1 MLQFVEMKIR
11 EINNFKTTTATSAL
25 HQPTTANIHQHL
37 PPTNSNYNPNPTHEN
52 KNSCKANS
60 INLMM
65 KMKMTYSDCRR
76 LLRKIP
82 DFNSSNVRSDGA
94 SGNRL
99 SCKMKKT
106 FYYCMSVL

>member
-1 MLQFVEMKIR
+1 MK
-11 EINNFKTTTATSAL
+11 
-25 HQPTTANIHQHL
+25 
-37 PPTNSNYNPNPTHEN
+37 
-52 KNSCKANS
+52 
-60 INLMM
+60 